1 MTDKIYIQ
9 AQDLL
14 EDSFRL
20 ADAVKSDGFEPT
32 FIVALWRGGAPIGLA
47 IQEFF
52 AYHGVETDHI
62 LVRTQSYSGIENQS
76 DQVVIYGINYL
87 IKNLSSEDKVLIV
100 DDVFDTGKTI
110 DAIVEDMKKRLKLN
124 MPQDVRVAVPYFK
137 PKRNKTERLPDY
149 YLHVTDD
156 WLIYPHSIEGLTPQ
170 ELEANKPEIYG
181 TIKAYL

>member
-52 AYHGVETDHI
+52 AYHGVETD
-62 LVRTQSYSGIENQS
+62 
-76 DQVVIYGINYL
+76 
-87 IKNLSSEDKVLIV
+87 
-100 DDVFDTGKTI
+100 
-110 DAIVEDMKKRLKLN
+110 
-124 MPQDVRVAVPYFK
+124 
-137 PKRNKTERLPDY
+137 
-149 YLHVTDD
+149 
-156 WLIYPHSIEGLTPQ
+156 
-170 ELEANKPEIYG
+170 G
-181 TIKAYL
+181 TSL